1 MAHINV
7 CSIRNKIDEL
17 RCLQLSCKFEV
28 LAITETHLDK
38 SIPST
43 SLKIDGMKM
52 LRFDRLDRKGG
63 GCILYF
69 AEYLN
74 ATHRR
79 DLSIK
84 GLEAIW
90 LQVKF
95 PQTTVLSSVI
105 YRPPDAKNFFN
116 LISIPL
122 EKAWLKSSS
131 IFLLG
136 DFNCDLS
143 SFNIPQNRIADSS
156 TIAPTINSSKL
167 ISIFDMSN
175 MQNVINEPT
184 RVTPTTSSLIDL
196 IVTTRK
202 DLVTSSAA
210 VPLGLSDHNL
220 IYATLRLKNKRPP
233 PTIIKTRDYKKLDK
247 MVFHRDISTAPFDVG
262 SVFDDP
268 DDRLWAWQTLFLDI
282 CNDHVPYKEVK
293 IRSQSAP
300 WITNEIRYKRNKRFK
315 VFKEAISTKRADKW
329 SVYKKIRNEV
339 ISDIRKAKASYF
351 NNMFNEVKDTG
362 AYWNLI
368 KKATNQN
375 IKNKIG
381 PLKRDDGTLALINKD
396 KADLFNFY
404 FSRIG
409 ENLASALPDPEIS
422 HVNDQGSVCVRE
434 VPTISEV
441 NLTQHNVRREIKELK
456 TNKSTGPDNIADN
469 RKRSTYDFRS

>member
-1 MAHINV
+1 
-7 CSIRNKIDEL
+7 
-17 RCLQLSCKFEV
+17 
-28 LAITETHLDK
+28 
-38 SIPST
+38 
-43 SLKIDGMKM
+43 M
-52 LRFDRLDRKGG
+52 LRLDRLDRKGG

-79 DLSIK
+79 DLSIE

-95 PQTTVLSSVI
+95 PQATVLFSVI
-105 YRPPDAKNFFN
+105 YRPPDAKNFFD

-143 SFNIPQNRIADSS
+143 SFNILQNRIADSS
-156 TIAPTINSSKL
+156 TMAPTTNSSKL
-167 ISIFDMSN
+167 ISIFDMFN

-202 DLVTSSAA
+202 DLVTSSAT

-233 PTIIKTRDYKKLDK
+233 PTIIKTRDYKKLDE

-329 SVYKKIRNEV
+329 SEYKKIRNEV

-404 FSRIG
+404 F
-409 ENLASALPDPEIS
+409 
-422 HVNDQGSVCVRE
+422 
-434 VPTISEV
+434 
-441 NLTQHNVRREIKELK
+441 
-456 TNKSTGPDNIADN
+456 
-469 RKRSTYDFRS
+469 

>member
-1 MAHINV
+1 MTASKNYDQQEGPDLDITNNHSQLADIYGEVSSQLSRFPKDIRVAHINV

-79 DLSIK
+79 DLSIQ

-95 PQTTVLSSVI
+95 PQTTVLFSVI
-105 YRPPDAKNFFN
+105 YCPPDAKNFFD

-143 SFNIPQNRIADSS
+143 SFNIPQNGIVDSS
-156 TIAPTINSSKL
+156 TMVPTINSSKL
-167 ISIFDMSN
+167 ISIFDMFN
-175 MQNVINEPT
+175 MQNGINEPT

-210 VPLGLSDHNL
+210 VPLGLFDHNL

-233 PTIIKTRDYKKLDK
+233 PTIIKTRDYKKFDE
-247 MVFHRDISTAPFDVG
+247 MVFRRDISTAPFDVG

-315 VFKEAISTKRADKW
+315 VFKEAISTKSADKW
-329 SVYKKIRNEV
+329 SEYKKIRNEV
-339 ISDIRKAKASYF
+339 ISDLRKAKASYF
-351 NNMFNEVKDTG
+351 NNMFN
-362 AYWNLI
+362 
-368 KKATNQN
+368 
-375 IKNKIG
+375 
-381 PLKRDDGTLALINKD
+381 
-396 KADLFNFY
+396 
-404 FSRIG
+404 
-409 ENLASALPDPEIS
+409 
-422 HVNDQGSVCVRE
+422 
-434 VPTISEV
+434 
-441 NLTQHNVRREIKELK
+441 
-456 TNKSTGPDNIADN
+456 
-469 RKRSTYDFRS
+469 

>member
-1 MAHINV
+1 MTASKNYDEQEGPDLDITNNLSQLADIYGEVSSQLSRFPKDIRVAHINV

-43 SLKIDGMKM
+43 SLKIGGMKM
-52 LRFDRLDRKGG
+52 LRFDRLDCTGG

-74 ATHRR
+74 AMHRR
-79 DLSIK
+79 DLSIE

-95 PQTTVLSSVI
+95 PQTTVLFSVI
-105 YRPPDAKNFFN
+105 YRPPDAKNLFD

-136 DFNCDLS
+136 DFNYCDLS

-156 TIAPTINSSKL
+156 TMAPTINSSKL
-167 ISIFDMSN
+167 ISIFDMFN

-202 DLVTSSAA
+202 DVVTSSAA

-233 PTIIKTRDYKKLDK
+233 PTIIKTRDYKKLDE

-268 DDRLWAWQTLFLDI
+268 DDRLRAWQTLFLDI

-315 VFKEAISTKRADKW
+315 VFKEA
-329 SVYKKIRNEV
+329 
-339 ISDIRKAKASYF
+339 
-351 NNMFNEVKDTG
+351 
-362 AYWNLI
+362 
-368 KKATNQN
+368 NQ
-375 IKNKIG
+375 
-381 PLKRDDGTLALINKD
+381 P
-396 KADLFNFY
+396 
-404 FSRIG
+404 
-409 ENLASALPDPEIS
+409 
-422 HVNDQGSVCVRE
+422 
-434 VPTISEV
+434 
-441 NLTQHNVRREIKELK
+441 NVRISGPSIRRYEIK
-456 TNKSTGPDNIADN
+456 
-469 RKRSTYDFRS
+469 

>member
-52 LRFDRLDRKGG
+52 LRFDRLDHKGG

-79 DLSIK
+79 DLSIE

-95 PQTTVLSSVI
+95 PQTTVLFSVI
-105 YRPPDAKNFFN
+105 YRPPDAKNVFD
-116 LISIPL
+116 LMSIPL
-122 EKAWLKSSS
+122 EKAWLKSCSN
-131 IFLLG
+131 FLLG

-143 SFNIPQNRIADSS
+143 SFNILQNRIADSS
-156 TIAPTINSSKL
+156 TMAPTTNSSKV
-167 ISIFDMSN
+167 ISIFDMFN

-184 RVTPTTSSLIDL
+184 RVTPATSSLIDL

-202 DLVTSSAA
+202 DLVTSSDA

-233 PTIIKTRDYKKLDK
+233 PTIIKTRDYKKLDE

-282 CNDHVPYKEVK
+282 CNDHVPYH
-293 IRSQSAP
+293 
-300 WITNEIRYKRNKRFK
+300 
-315 VFKEAISTKRADKW
+315 
-329 SVYKKIRNEV
+329 
-339 ISDIRKAKASYF
+339 
-351 NNMFNEVKDTG
+351 G
-362 AYWNLI
+362 
-368 KKATNQN
+368 
-375 IKNKIG
+375 
-381 PLKRDDGTLALINKD
+381 
-396 KADLFNFY
+396 
-404 FSRIG
+404 
-409 ENLASALPDPEIS
+409 
-422 HVNDQGSVCVRE
+422 
-434 VPTISEV
+434 
-441 NLTQHNVRREIKELK
+441 
-456 TNKSTGPDNIADN
+456 
-469 RKRSTYDFRS
+469 